1 MDMAAPLTGFIFQTE
16 LHPVALEN
24 IGLSLRWMSLSRKK
38 EKRKKKRSP
47 VEILGLLAIAAFIAG
62 LLWLAFSTPPNTGQ
76 ATSQTT
82 SVARSLAPDFVLT
95 DVDGK
100 SFELSD
106 YRGKVVV
113 LEFMQTTCE
122 YCQAQE
128 PRMKELRS
136 RFPGDV
142 VMVMISI
149 NPGDTEEILRQ
160 YRDQNLVGWIAIRDT
175 SGVSNAY
182 NVTGTPTIFIIDKNG
197 DIAFQHV
204 GFTDSDSAP
213 ALISEISSLA

>member
-1 MDMAAPLTGFIFQTE
+1 
-16 LHPVALEN
+16 
-24 IGLSLRWMSLSRKK
+24 LRWTSLSRKK

-47 VEILGLLAIAAFIAG
+47 VEILGLLVIVAFVAG
-62 LLWLAFSTPPNTGQ
+62 LVWLAFSTPANPGKT
-76 ATSQTT
+76 TSQTT
-82 SVARSLAPDFVLT
+82 TSITHSFAPDFVLT

-100 SFELSD
+100 SFKLSD

-136 RFPGDV
+136 SFPGDV
-142 VMVMISI
+142 VMAMISI
-149 NPGDTEEILRQ
+149 NPGDTEQILRQ
-160 YRDQNLVGWIAIRDT
+160 YRDQNLVGWIAMRDT
-175 SGVSNAY
+175 SGVSGTY

-204 GFTDSDSAP
+204 GFTDDDSAP
-213 ALISEISSLA
+213 ALISEVSSLE

>member
-1 MDMAAPLTGFIFQTE
+1 
-16 LHPVALEN
+16 
-24 IGLSLRWMSLSRKK
+24 MSLSRKK

-62 LLWLAFSTPPNTGQ
+62 LLWLAFSSPSTPSTPSTNPG
-76 ATSQTT
+76 QTT
-82 SVARSLAPDFVLT
+82 SPLPAHSLAPDFLLT

-100 SFELSD
+100 NFKLSD

-142 VMVMISI
+142 VMVIISI

-175 SGVSNAY
+175 SEVSSAY
-182 NVTGTPTIFIIDKNG
+182 NVSGTPTIFIIDKNG

>member
-1 MDMAAPLTGFIFQTE
+1 MAWPLTGFIFRTEHQTA
-16 LHPVALEN
+16 ALEN
-24 IGLSLRWMSLSRKK
+24 LGLSLRQMSLSHKK

-47 VEILGLLAIAAFIAG
+47 VEILGLLVIAAFIAG
-62 LLWLAFSTPPNTGQ
+62 LLWLAFSTPASPGHT
-76 ATSQTT
+76 TSQTT
-82 SVARSLAPDFVLT
+82 SITRSPAPDFALT

-100 SFELSD
+100 SFKLSD

-136 RFPGDV
+136 SFSGDV
-142 VMVMISI
+142 VMAMIST

-160 YRDQNLVGWIAIRDT
+160 YRDQNLVGWIAMRDT
-175 SGVSNAY
+175 SGVSSTY

-197 DIAFQHV
+197 DIAYQQV
-204 GFTDSDSAP
+204 GFTDADSAP
-213 ALISEISSLA
+213 ALISEVSSLE

>member
-1 MDMAAPLTGFIFQTE
+1 
-16 LHPVALEN
+16 
-24 IGLSLRWMSLSRKK
+24 MSLSRKK

-47 VEILGLLAIAAFIAG
+47 VEILGLLVIAAFIAG
-62 LLWLAFSTPPNTGQ
+62 LLWLAFSTTGNPGQ
-76 ATSQTT
+76 TTSQTT
-82 SVARSLAPDFVLT
+82 SITHSPAPDFVLT

-100 SFELSD
+100 SFKLSD

-122 YCQAQE
+122 YCQEQE

-136 RFPGDV
+136 SLPGNV
-142 VMVMISI
+142 VMAMIST

-175 SGVSNAY
+175 SGVSSLY

-197 DIAFQHV
+197 DIAYQHV
-204 GFTDSDSAP
+204 GFTDADSAP
-213 ALISEISSLA
+213 ALIGEVSSLE